1 MNKSKIVFWNIFWDS
16 KKKIL
21 YFLTPHL
28 VRKYKLN
35 GAQQLLARGN
45 EAWQILVPNAN
56 ELRNLVL
63 CILSTSSCLLCKTDK
78 SNDDKCLYFVPNVLH
93 TRYAYIY

>member
-1 MNKSKIVFWNIFWDS
+1 MLVG
-16 KKKIL
+16 
-21 YFLTPHL
+21 TP
-28 VRKYKLN
+28 
-35 GAQQLLARGN
+35 QLLARGN